1 VSEAPDQLR
10 TRVILLGASNLT
22 RGIST
27 VVETARL
34 MLAGPLEVYAALGHG
49 RSYGIDSRILG
60 RTLPGI
66 VPCGLWDAMN
76 SNPVT
81 NRYHENTGPRTF
93 ALITDIGNDVMYGV
107 PPEEITQWVR
117 ECAER
122 LAKHNA
128 QVVITP
134 PPIAS
139 VRTLRPWK
147 YQVVKAVMF
156 PTKRITFAQA
166 ISRSHELHDR
176 IVDLAKQ
183 LNTPAIAL
191 PGDWYG
197 FDPIHIRRPL
207 WPHAWR
213 TILSPWTEGSSS
225 DELRVRPSFG
235 RWLHLR
241 TRTPHNWRL
250 LGLSRG
256 RSQPSGRLAD
266 GTQISLF

>member
-1 VSEAPDQLR
+1 
-10 TRVILLGASNLT
+10 
-22 RGIST
+22 
-27 VVETARL
+27 
-34 MLAGPLEVYAALGHG
+34 
-49 RSYGIDSRILG
+49 
-60 RTLPGI
+60 
-66 VPCGLWDAMN
+66 
-76 SNPVT
+76 
-81 NRYHENTGPRTF
+81 
-93 ALITDIGNDVMYGV
+93 
-107 PPEEITQWVR
+107 
-117 ECAER
+117 

-147 YQVVKAVMF
+147 YQVVKSVMF

-166 ISRSHELHDR
+166 IARSHELHDR
-176 IVDLAKQ
+176 VVDLARQ

-207 WPHAWR
+207 WPHAWQ
-213 TILSPWTEGSSS
+213 TILSPWTEGSSA
-225 DELRVRPSFG
+225 DAPKAKPSFG

-241 TRTPHNWRL
+241 TRTPRNWRL

-256 RSQPSGRLAD
+256 RAQPSGRLTD